1 MMRRAHMQAA
11 VVENSV
17 DVASSPGAVFDY
29 CVDPTREHEWNPKL
43 RRAEKLTSDPIGA
56 GTGFRAEFLKGDPML
71 VEYVGFDR
79 PRTWE
84 SVGRSRRL
92 DARTF
97 RNVTAIADGA
107 KLTMRMELRPHGLP
121 RFLLPLLARYLQR
134 QQERNLSSIRALLEG

>member
-1 MMRRAHMQAA
+1 MRAVQMQAA

-17 DVASSPGAVFDY
+17 DVSSSPEQVFDY
-29 CVDPTREHEWNPKL
+29 CVDLTREHEWNPKL
-43 RRAEKLTSDPIGA
+43 RLAEKLTSDPIGA

-79 PRTWE
+79 PLTWE

-92 DARTF
+92 DARTSG
-97 RNVTAIADGA
+97 NVTAIAGGA

-121 RFLLPLLARYLQR
+121 RFLLPLLARYMQR
-134 QQERNLSSIRALLEG
+134 QQERNLNSIKALLEG